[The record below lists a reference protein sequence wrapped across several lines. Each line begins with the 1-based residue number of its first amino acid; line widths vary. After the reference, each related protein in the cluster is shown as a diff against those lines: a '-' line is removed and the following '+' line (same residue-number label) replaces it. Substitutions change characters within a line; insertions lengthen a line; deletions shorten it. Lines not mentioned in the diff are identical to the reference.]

1 MDGWKATSGED
12 LTQVTSEKIFT
23 VKQSPTGIN
32 SIGAN
37 SAGGN
42 DKVITF
48 TAPHTFING
57 ESVRVISNDGQ
68 VPDGVES
75 NVVYYAV
82 TSGAGI
88 ATNTNIKLAK
98 TLNEALNDIPLAIN
112 NKGGLLKV
120 ISRVSDKLP
129 GDKGHPIQWGYGKSQ
144 WYVNVATAATENT
157 LYPRIVGL
165 GSTGLGE
172 ATTRTYIQRRSD
184 NRNADD
190 TVYRMRY
197 VIPAASGITVARPPL
212 DGYIIQES
220 NTGIGGTDAEVLT
233 YYGSGSLA
241 NVNQQRN
248 FSFIADANWDN
259 THINVT
265 TELPHKLSV
274 GSGVELVN
282 VKSSKNTTG
291 AAGTG
296 FNRYYNVVGIS
307 SNKTFSVGLTT
318 DPGTFSNDTSARTTA
333 LPYFKRKR
341 YENVYYVYLSLIHIS
356 EPTRPY

>member
-1 MDGWKATSGED
+1 MCIRDS
-12 LTQVTSEKIFT
+12 
-23 VKQSPTGIN
+23 
-32 SIGAN
+32 
-37 SAGGN
+37 
-42 DKVITF
+42 
-48 TAPHTFING
+48 ING

-129 GDKGHPIQWGYGKSQ
+129 GDKGHPIQWSSGNSQ
-144 WYVNVATAATENT
+144 WYINVATASTENT

-184 NRNADD
+184 SRNADD
-190 TVYRMRY
+190 TIYRMRY
-197 VIPAASGITVARPPL
+197 VIPAASGITVARPPI

-248 FSFIADANWDN
+248 FSFVADVNWD
-259 THINVT
+259 
-265 TELPHKLSV
+265 
-274 GSGVELVN
+274 
-282 VKSSKNTTG
+282 
-291 AAGTG
+291 
-296 FNRYYNVVGIS
+296 
-307 SNKTFSVGLTT
+307 
-318 DPGTFSNDTSARTTA
+318 
-333 LPYFKRKR
+333 
-341 YENVYYVYLSLIHIS
+341 LSLIHIS